1 MPGLLGQVG
10 GRDGDHRAAG
20 VRQAVAAHPAAGQAA
35 QGTAAACAH
44 DEQVPGAAGSID
56 EHLAGLAAQ
65 HRGCGP
71 EICGQAPPRQVEG
84 LPEPLPGGL
93 LPDCAQVGGRLTASS
108 PPGGSQASTGINGAS
123 SSRARSA
130 AKRSACRLPGDPLA
144 PTMIRHAPDTVVLL
158 EDAKW
163 LSRPANLPDAG

>member
-1 MPGLLGQVG
+1 VPGLLGQVG

-35 QGTAAACAH
+35 QGTAAACAR

-71 EICGQAPPRQVEG
+71 EICGQAPHARSRASQSR
-84 LPEPLPGGL
+84 
-93 LPDCAQVGGRLTASS
+93 CQAASFQTAQVGGRLTAV
-108 PPGGSQASTGINGAS
+108 G
-123 SSRARSA
+123 
-130 AKRSACRLPGDPLA
+130 
-144 PTMIRHAPDTVVLL
+144 
-158 EDAKW
+158 
-163 LSRPANLPDAG
+163 